1 VLTTLKLQ
9 DMLAQR
15 VQQRAEAAVL
25 QELITSLTDELV
37 RSAAAETLAAG
48 AAAVVRAQR
57 ESGLVFTVASHQ
69 QLHYGMYCAFRKQ
82 RAAKVCELRAK
93 IQVCTSMYT
102 ILYVCF

>member
-1 VLTTLKLQ
+1 
-9 DMLAQR
+9 MLAQR

-57 ESGLVFTVASHQ
+57 ESGLVFTVANNQ

-82 RAAKVCELRAK
+82 RAARVCELRAK
-93 IQVCTSMYT
+93 IQVRT
-102 ILYVCF
+102 IVCISTAAECITCSHC